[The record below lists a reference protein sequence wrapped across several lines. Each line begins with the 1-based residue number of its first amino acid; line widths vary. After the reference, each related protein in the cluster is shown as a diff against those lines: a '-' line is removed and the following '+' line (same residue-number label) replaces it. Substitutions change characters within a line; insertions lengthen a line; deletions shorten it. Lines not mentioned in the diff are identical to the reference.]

1 MTSSRIYSKI
11 TGTGRYL
18 PPGIFTND
26 DWAKWVDTTDEW
38 IFQRTGIKT
47 RHIASQE
54 ETTAGMG
61 IKAAKQAL
69 EMAGLLPKDI
79 QMVIATT
86 GTPDTLLPMCA
97 SLIQKELGVPV
108 GCAAFDLQA
117 ACSGFIYALSV
128 ADQFIQSG
136 QVKNVLVVSTEMLS
150 RLIDWKDRNSCVLFG
165 DGAGAVVVQ
174 ASQEPGILVTKLC
187 SDGANGDC
195 LKLDNMQLIDHSN
208 SVQNPLSVPLKGV
221 NPYIQVQG
229 RAVFKMA
236 VQRLAELIK
245 DFKELPLLEKEEID
259 WLVPHQA
266 NIRVIQAA
274 ADKLNFPMEKVICTV
289 ETHSN
294 TSSASIPLALDVA
307 VRDGRIQ
314 RGQNLVLEAFGAGI
328 TWGACFVKF

>member
-1 MTSSRIYSKI
+1 MSSKIYSKI

-18 PPGIFTND
+18 PPNVFTNE
-26 DWAKWVDTTDEW
+26 DWGKWVDTTDEW
-38 IFQRTGIKT
+38 IIDRTGIKT
-47 RHIASQE
+47 RHIASKD

-61 IKAAKQAL
+61 VKAAQQAL

-86 GTPDTLLPMCA
+86 GTADTLLPTCA
-97 SLIQKELGVPV
+97 CLIQEQLGIPV
-108 GCAAFDLQA
+108 GAAAFDLQA

-128 ADQFIQSG
+128 ADQFIKSG
-136 QVKNVLVVSTEMLS
+136 HVKNILVISTEMLS
-150 RLIDWKDRNSCVLFG
+150 RLIDWKDRNTCVLFG

-174 ASQEPGILVTKLC
+174 ASKEPGILMTKIC
-187 SDGANGDC
+187 ADGAQGNC
-195 LKLDNMQLIDHSN
+195 LTLDNMQLVDHSN
-208 SVQNPLSVPLKGV
+208 LIHNPLSKPLAGA
-221 NPYIQVQG
+221 NPYIQLEG

-236 VQRLAELIK
+236 VQRLAELVTHFKNEPSLK
-245 DFKELPLLEKEEID
+245 DEEID

-274 ADKLNFPMEKVICTV
+274 AQKIQFPMDKVICTV
-289 ETHSN
+289 QTHSN

-328 TWGACFVKF
+328 TWGSCFVKF